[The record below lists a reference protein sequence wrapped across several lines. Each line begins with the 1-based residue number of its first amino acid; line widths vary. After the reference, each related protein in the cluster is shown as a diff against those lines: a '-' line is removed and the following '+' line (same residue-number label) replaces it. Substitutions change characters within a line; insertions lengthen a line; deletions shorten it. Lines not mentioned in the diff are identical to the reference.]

1 MARARAVRILRRDL
15 RRPKRRSTRRA
26 RITRAMPV
34 GSLVR
39 TRETSDMPTTNMSS
53 QHQGS
58 AKKGT
63 NHEEKA
69 TKRSSAVKIMV
80 KKTLARA
87 RAAPKLVSEPLA
99 STRSLA
105 YCDSSIVQMKLCAR
119 PALFESTMSMK
130 MINIAVE
137 QRIAYMQQV
146 FAFPRIFMTSGK
158 ITLCLFVSVTR
169 QAQPLNEKN
178 SAAHETYSNNDQRED
193 ALADDV
199 LVYIPNS

>member
-1 MARARAVRILRRDL
+1 MRKTWQTGTMARARADRILRRDL
-15 RRPKRRSTRRA
+15 SRPKRRSTRRA
-26 RITRAMPV
+26 RMTRAMPV

-137 QRIAYMQQV
+137 QRIAYMQQI
-146 FAFPRIFMTSGK
+146 FA
-158 ITLCLFVSVTR
+158 
-169 QAQPLNEKN
+169 
-178 SAAHETYSNNDQRED
+178 
-193 ALADDV
+193 
-199 LVYIPNS
+199 